1 MSAAKNF
8 NYLLKFIIIGDP
20 SVGKSNI
27 VLKYANNKFTDDY
40 QATIGVEFGAKN
52 IEINKKTIRI
62 QIWDTAGQENF
73 RSIIRAYYK
82 NCCCAIVTYDITSR
96 KSFESI
102 QNWME
107 EVKCEAPSTV
117 QIILVGNKCDLE
129 DQRAVTRDEGQE
141 LAQKEGIIFMETSAK
156 TGDGIEEIFRKAAE
170 DICDKIEKNYYDLNS
185 ENSGIKVGK
194 VCNNTIT
201 LEKPLNKSDDGAT
214 TTNTVTNGKKVK
226 AKKKCCQK

>member
-52 IEINKKTIRI
+52 IEINKKSIRI

-73 RSIIRAYYK
+73 RSIIRSYYK
-82 NCCCAIVTYDITSR
+82 NCCCAIVTYDITCR

-117 QIILVGNKCDLE
+117 QMILVGNKCDLE
-129 DQRAVTRDEGQE
+129 NQRAVTKDEGEE

-156 TGDGIEEIFRKAAE
+156 TGVNIDEIFRRAAT
-170 DICDKIEKNYYDLNS
+170 DICDKIEKNYFDLSS

-194 VCNNTIT
+194 VNNNIT
-201 LEKPLNKSDDGAT
+201 VEKNNSTSSSTTQLEKNKVIKGNAKT
-214 TTNTVTNGKKVK
+214 
-226 AKKKCCQK
+226 KKKCCQK